1 MPERVGEHKCPG
13 IAGGWSQ
20 NGKREERTNCPL
32 GVFAWPEPMSPDL
45 EEMGVVGPVQM
56 NILTR
61 RKESSH
67 R

>member
-1 MPERVGEHKCPG
+1 MSWHSRGMVTEWEE
-13 IAGGWSQ
+13 GG
-20 NGKREERTNCPL
+20 KDKLPL
-32 GVFAWPEPMSPDL
+32 GVFAWSEPMSPDL
-45 EEMGVVGPVQM
+45 EEMGAGGPVQM